1 MLYKVGG
8 FVTGSALGAGFVCS
22 MDEIIY
28 SQLRRNIILPFKQT
42 FFGGK
47 AASQVSIDDLAELGS
62 GTANFAAQF
71 KPHSLGKQ
79 NAKAL
84 LINDQEFSTP

>member
-8 FVTGSALGAGFVCS
+8 FVAGSALGTGFVCS

-47 AASQVSIDDLAELGS
+47 AAS
-62 GTANFAAQF
+62 
-71 KPHSLGKQ
+71 
-79 NAKAL
+79 
-84 LINDQEFSTP
+84 